1 MATLARYLLRQ
12 QFDES
17 QIAVREV
24 PHDQLATIG
33 FGFCSKHG
41 LRERSRKFFSRL
53 LELLAQGFDLIKG
66 LANLLGQLPA
76 MRRKLNGGITE
87 RGEVAAGGG
96 DGALAADEPN
106 APSLPGLF
114 RLAEQ
119 DAAELFGGPD

>member
-1 MATLARYLLRQ
+1 MA
-12 QFDES
+12 
-17 QIAVREV
+17 IGEV
-24 PHDQLATIG
+24 PENQCATIR
-33 FGFCSKHG
+33 FACCSKHG

-76 MRRKLNGGITE
+76 MRRKLNGGLTE

-114 RLAEQ
+114 RLA
-119 DAAELFGGPD
+119 